1 MGLPIDAN
9 PRAGGFSVGGSTV
22 GLMGGRSLEGGLRL
36 GGTRASSRAQ
46 GPGQV
51 PRLAPRQGMKRRRR
65 GQRGKGEDS
74 DAYKCKKYGKNDQI
88 LTCILETNR
97 PRDSRVVS
105 FDFKS
110 NFMLEYVFF

>member
-22 GLMGGRSLEGGLRL
+22 GLIDGSPRGGGRSWVGGPRV
-36 GGTRASSRAQ
+36 GGPRASSRAL

-51 PRLAPRQGMKRRRR
+51 PRLAPKQGMKRRRR

-74 DAYKCKKYGKNDQI
+74 D
-88 LTCILETNR
+88 
-97 PRDSRVVS
+97 
-105 FDFKS
+105 
-110 NFMLEYVFF
+110 